1 MKQFWQ
7 MMLSF
12 TIQELVP
19 ITILGL
25 LPSTLLWCYCPA
37 PGRIVFVVE
46 TGAVLL
52 NAFSFVVIGR
62 FLRRQWTEASPYV
75 YKSGFSLLA
84 KRSYSGIEETDS
96 TAFSKLLDAV
106 RHREAM
112 APLRP
117 WLLTNDITWYVLL
130 AAYMFM
136 LIPMVIV
143 VLVMKAISR
152 LMNRTL
158 KMHGAHGR

>member
-12 TIQELVP
+12 IIQELLPVA
-19 ITILGL
+19 IMGL
-25 LPSTLLWCYCPA
+25 LPSALLWCYCPA
-37 PGRIVFVVE
+37 PGRIAFVVE
-46 TGAVLL
+46 TFAVLL
-52 NAFSFVVIGR
+52 HAVSFVVIGR

-96 TAFSKLLDAV
+96 TAFFELLEAV
-106 RHREAM
+106 RHREVM

-117 WLLTNDITWYVLL
+117 WLLINDNTKCFLLLTWL
-130 AAYMFM
+130 ASCVPVA
-136 LIPMVIV
+136 IV
-143 VLVMKAISR
+143 VLVMKAFSH
-152 LMNRTL
+152 LMHRTS